1 MVNYPLQVQLLI
13 SLHQHNHPT
22 ILTIF
27 QGHLS
32 HLIFLK
38 GFRYSIKATPNIL
51 CGLHTKMY
59 FIEATHQQT
68 PFQLEE
74 FCAEFA
80 NGRVSPCANGQC
92 TWVFVWFMYRAT
104 AKAKGS
110 CLKKKVFLL
119 QLKSKYF
126 FLVY

>member
-32 HLIFLK
+32 HLIFLKAFDK

-80 NGRVSPCANGQC
+80 NVASLTVCRP
-92 TWVFVWFMYRAT
+92 
-104 AKAKGS
+104 
-110 CLKKKVFLL
+110 
-119 QLKSKYF
+119 
-126 FLVY
+126 